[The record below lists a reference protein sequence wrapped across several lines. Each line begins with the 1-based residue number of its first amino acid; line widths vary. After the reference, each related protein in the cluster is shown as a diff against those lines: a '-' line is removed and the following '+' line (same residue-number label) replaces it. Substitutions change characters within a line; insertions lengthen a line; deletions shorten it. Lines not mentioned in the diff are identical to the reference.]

1 MKKIFLGLF
10 FAVSQNVLAA
20 PEATTEEEK
29 MLEQKHKVVYI
40 GGSDS
45 CGGAGLQAFLKT
57 FSALGLDESTEIKVV
72 LTAVTAQNTTGVQG
86 VYPMDWD
93 SIKKQLNNIF
103 FNASGPISIVTG
115 FLGDKV
121 LIENLGQ
128 YLKEKTLAN
137 LVVDPVLTS
146 KTGYHFFGQGESDVV
161 KAYREHLLP
170 LASITTPNRFELE
183 ALMGT
188 KSELSNEKPEHI
200 LDTLKCSAA
209 VIKQLAEGQDRLVS
223 WEEKDACFQ
232 EDLKS
237 DFIKTEN
244 LHGTGCTFA
253 SALAAFLTTE
263 QSNVAACKKAK
274 DYLQGALK
282 SASNVYC
289 PAPHHGPVDH
299 AWQSRDAIDDFIP
312 KKVLYVGS
320 FDSLENQKVQKFLS
334 ETTKQGCYGE
344 TVLTDL
350 TGHNL
355 ELVFSWEEVKTQ
367 MESLFQDQL
376 SVPQAIVFGCL
387 KKVELIEQLA
397 EYLEN
402 KNVPL
407 VLDTQWMDIN
417 NLSSEI
423 LKAYKED
430 LLPITTLLIA
440 KHSELESLQNVYS
453 YTVNPDYTLTE
464 FRGAKKCLIRN
475 DTDNDNKSLAPR
487 IASFLAKGDS
497 IENAVR
503 NRMNDSAS
511 DKE

>member
-1 MKKIFLGLF
+1 MRIFLGIFL
-10 FAVSQNVLAA
+10 ALSQNVLAGL
-20 PEATTEEEK
+20 ETTKGEEK
-29 MLEQKHKVVYI
+29 VLEQKHKVVYI

-93 SIKKQLNNIF
+93 SIKKQLNNVF
-103 FNASGPISIVTG
+103 LNASGPTSIVTG
-115 FLGDKV
+115 FLGDKG
-121 LIENLGQ
+121 LIEKLGQ
-128 YLKEKTLAN
+128 YLKEKTLAH

-146 KTGYHFFGQGESDVV
+146 KTGYHFFGQGEPDVV

-183 ALMGT
+183 SLMGT
-188 KSELSNEKPEHI
+188 NGELSNEKPENI

-209 VIKQLAEGQDRLVS
+209 VIKQLSEGQDRLVS
-223 WEEKDACFQ
+223 WKEKDTCFQ

-274 DYLQGALK
+274 YYLQGALE

-289 PAPHHGPVDH
+289 PALHHGPVDH
-299 AWQSRDAIDDFIP
+299 AWQSRDATDNFTP

-320 FDSLENQKVQKFLS
+320 FDSLEDQKIQKFLS
-334 ETTKQGCYGE
+334 ETTGQGCYGE

-355 ELVFSWEEVKTQ
+355 DQRFDWKQIREQLESIFTDELSI
-367 MESLFQDQL
+367 
-376 SVPQAIVFGCL
+376 PGAIIVGCL
-387 KKVELIEQLA
+387 KEPKVIEELG
-397 EYLEN
+397 EYLKN
-402 KNVPL
+402 KKIPL

-417 NLSSEI
+417 NLSSET
-423 LKAYKED
+423 LKACKKH
-430 LLPITTLLIA
+430 LVRLATLLIA
-440 KHSELESLQNVYS
+440 TESELELLKKIDSCE
-453 YTVNPDYTLTE
+453 VNSDYTLIE
-464 FRGAKKCLIRN
+464 LLGCKKCLVRN
-475 DTDNDNKSLAPR
+475 NSDSDDQGLAPR

>member
-1 MKKIFLGLF
+1 MKKIFLGLCLV
-10 FAVSQNVLAA
+10 VSQNILAA
-20 PEATTEEEK
+20 QEVTKEEEK
-29 MLEQKHKVVYI
+29 MLEQKHTVVYI

-45 CGGAGLQAFLKT
+45 CGGAGLQALLKT
-57 FSALGLDESTEIKVV
+57 FSALGLDKSTEINVV

-86 VYPMDWD
+86 VYPIDWD
-93 SIKKQLNNIF
+93 SIKKQLNNVF
-103 FNASGPISIVTG
+103 LKASGPISIVTG

-128 YLKEKTLAN
+128 YLKEKTLAH

-146 KTGYHFFGQGESDVV
+146 KTGYHFFGQGEPDVV

-183 ALMGT
+183 SLMGT
-188 KSELSNEKPEHI
+188 TGELSNKKPENI
-200 LDTLKCSAA
+200 LATLKCSAA
-209 VIKQLAEGQDRLVS
+209 VIKQLAEGQDRLVY
-223 WEEKDACFQ
+223 WKEKDTCLQ
-232 EDLKS
+232 EDLTG

-274 DYLQGALK
+274 DYLQGALR
-282 SASNVYC
+282 SASKVFC
-289 PAPHHGPVDH
+289 PPSHHGPVDH
-299 AWQSRDAIDDFIP
+299 AWQSRDATENFTP
-312 KKVLYVGS
+312 KKVLYVGN
-320 FDSLENQKVQKFLS
+320 FDSLENQKVQEFLS
-334 ETTKQGCYGE
+334 ETTGQGCYGA
-344 TVLTDL
+344 TVLTAL
-350 TGHNL
+350 TGHNF
-355 ELVFSWEEVKTQ
+355 ELAFGWEEVKTQ
-367 MESLFQDQL
+367 IESLFEDQL
-376 SVPQAIVFGCL
+376 SVPEAIVFGCL
-387 KKVELIEQLA
+387 KKVELIDGLA
-397 EYLEN
+397 EYL
-402 KNVPL
+402 KSKSIPL

-423 LKAYKED
+423 LKSYKEG

-440 KHSELESLQNVYS
+440 TKPELEVLQNIGS
-453 YTVNPDYTLTE
+453 YELNPVYTLTE
-464 FRGAKKCLIRN
+464 FQGAKKCLIRK
-475 DTDNDNKSLAPR
+475 DTDTYKSLAPR

-503 NRMNDSAS
+503 NRMNNSAS

>member
-10 FAVSQNVLAA
+10 LAVSQNVLAV
-20 PEATTEEEK
+20 PEVTKEEEK
-29 MLEQKHKVVYI
+29 MLEQKHTVVYI

-57 FSALGLDESTEIKVV
+57 FSALGLAESTEIKVV

-93 SIKKQLNNIF
+93 SIKKQLNNVF
-103 FNASGPISIVTG
+103 LSASGPISIVTG

-128 YLKEKTLAN
+128 YLKEKTLAH
-137 LVVDPVLTS
+137 LIVDPVLTS
-146 KTGYHFFGQGESDVV
+146 KTGYHFFGQGEQDVV

-170 LASITTPNRFELE
+170 GASITTPNRFELE
-183 ALMGT
+183 SLMET
-188 KSELSNEKPEHI
+188 KGELSNEKPEHI

-209 VIKQLAEGQDRLVS
+209 VIKQLTEGQDRLVYKQGDS
-223 WEEKDACFQ
+223 YFQ

-237 DFIKTEN
+237 NFIKTGN

-274 DYLQGALK
+274 SYLQGALE
-282 SASNVYC
+282 SASKVFC
-289 PAPHHGPVDH
+289 PPLHHGPVDH
-299 AWQSRDAIDDFIP
+299 AWQSRDATEDFIT
-312 KKVLYVGS
+312 KRVLSVGS
-320 FDSLENQKVQKFLS
+320 FDSLGDQNCQKFLS

-350 TGHNL
+350 TGQNL
-355 ELVFSWEEVKTQ
+355 
-367 MESLFQDQL
+367 DQL
-376 SVPQAIVFGCL
+376 FDWGKIHPQLESIFTDKLSIPNAIVIGCL
-387 KKVELIEQLA
+387 KEPKVIEELG
-397 EYLEN
+397 EYLKDKEI
-402 KNVPL
+402 PL
-407 VLDTQWMDIN
+407 VLDTQWIDKEV
-417 NLSSEI
+417 LTY
-423 LKAYKED
+423 YKKY
-430 LLPITTLLIA
+430 LLPRTFLLIA
-440 KHSELESLQNVYS
+440 TKPELEVLQNIGS
-453 YTVNPDYTLTE
+453 YEINSDYTLTE
-464 FRGAKKCLIRN
+464 PLGPKKCLIRN
-475 DTDNDNKSLAPR
+475 ETDTENKSLAPR

-503 NRMNDSAS
+503 NRMNGSAS